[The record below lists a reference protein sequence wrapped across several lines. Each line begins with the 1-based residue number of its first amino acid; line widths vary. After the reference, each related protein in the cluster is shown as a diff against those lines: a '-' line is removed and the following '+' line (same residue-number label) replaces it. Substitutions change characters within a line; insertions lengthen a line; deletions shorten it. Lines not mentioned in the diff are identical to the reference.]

1 MIVGEK
7 TLKRI
12 EQDRKY
18 VVKIILEDRMLEM
31 IKDYAAMAV
40 ELHVR
45 VIAGAGD
52 DTLLNNRIKTA
63 DATGKADIE
72 VANLTKLRLD
82 RETKNAIN
90 DAIVKIGIVWVSSQ

>member
-18 VVKIILEDRMLEM
+18 VVKVILEDRMKEM
-31 IKDYAAMAV
+31 IKDYVVKAV
-40 ELHVR
+40 DYHVR
-45 VIAGAGD
+45 VISGAGD
-52 DTLLNNRIKTA
+52 DTLLDNCIKTS

-72 VANLTKLRLD
+72 VANSMKMKLG
-82 RETKNAIN
+82 REVKNSIN
-90 DAIVKIGIVWVSSQ
+90 DAIAKIGIVWVGSQ